1 MGAADA
7 GAGGRA
13 FAVGGGG
20 GLIAYLGIIGLQ
32 IICIVH
38 VIRTGRSQLWLM
50 ALMFLPVASALAY
63 LIVEILPG
71 LRGNRHVRTVQAKA
85 IQALD
90 PEREVRAARDALDL
104 ADTAAN
110 NLRLADALAELG
122 RHAEAVPLYRASIGK
137 TVGDVDPRTQM
148 KLAAALFESGLGAEA
163 LELLDTVP
171 EPLGQ
176 SERDRKQLLRAKLL
190 EHLGRKDEALKL
202 YEDVVTRMP
211 GEEARCRYAAL
222 LLDQGWDRKAM
233 KVLEEVEKRM
243 KRLDRQQRAADADMY
258 RWAAE
263 TLRVL
268 RTKG

>member
-1 MGAADA
+1 MPFGIGFGLLIQAL
-7 GAGGRA
+7 
-13 FAVGGGG
+13 FA
-20 GLIAYLGIIGLQ
+20 IHAM
-32 IICIVH
+32 
-38 VIRTGRSQLWLM
+38 RTGRQQWIMIL
-50 ALMFLPVASALAY
+50 FIPVVGPLAY
-63 LIVEILPG
+63 FVMEIMPG
-71 LRGNRHVRTVQAKA
+71 MRGNRHVRTVTAKA
-85 IQALD
+85 VQALD
-90 PEREVRAARDALDL
+90 PERELRAARDALDL

-110 NLRLADALAELG
+110 SLRLADALAELG
-122 RHAEAVPLYRASIGK
+122 RHAEAVPLYRASIAK
-137 TVGDVDPRTQM
+137 TVGDLDPRTQV
-148 KLAAALFESGLGAEA
+148 KLTAALFESGLGAEA

-176 SERDRKQLLRAKLL
+176 SERDRMQLLRAKLF

-233 KVLEEVEKRM
+233 KVLEEVEGRM
-243 KRLDRQQRAADADMY
+243 KRLDRQQRAAEADMY

-268 RTKG
+268 RTKA